1 MTSNQI
7 KDKLKKAKKID
18 LEKLGNLA
26 LIAILATLKFSTK
39 VPRGYALDP
48 NSSKSSFTKNVYA
61 NNKDNGLRLENEDVK
76 CGDKGTK
83 AFQLFSLLR
92 DKDRTKDLLTTHN
105 GYLSILPTPNDA
117 EEFNLH
123 RLAREIGF
131 TGSRLRHKHMRKA
144 ARGTHEIK
152 TEGLNL
158 FHPRIHA
165 DISQIEVPDRY
176 SRDAKHVDHS
186 PTIPYEEMNSIL
198 QNDGVR
204 VEVNPLNDLVL
215 KDQVSKKT
223 ECRVDGCTGYVDIR
237 YTCGIQG
244 LCSDH
249 YEMYQYYDKDNER
262 DWMCCVDDDEDGD
275 GDEEGGM

>member
-1 MTSNQI
+1 
-7 KDKLKKAKKID
+7 
-18 LEKLGNLA
+18 
-26 LIAILATLKFSTK
+26 
-39 VPRGYALDP
+39 VR
-48 NSSKSSFTKNVYA
+48 
-61 NNKDNGLRLENEDVK
+61 

-83 AFQLFSLLR
+83 AFQLYGLLR

-123 RLAREIGF
+123 RLGRAIGF
-131 TGSRLRHKHMRKA
+131 TGSRFTDEQNQGTLLKELFRATDLRHKHLRLG

-158 FHPRIHA
+158 FHPRIRA

-186 PTIPYEEMNSIL
+186 TTIPYEEMNSIL

-204 VEVNPLNDLVL
+204 VEDNPLNDLVL

-262 DWMCCVDDDEDGD
+262 DWMCRVDDDEDGD